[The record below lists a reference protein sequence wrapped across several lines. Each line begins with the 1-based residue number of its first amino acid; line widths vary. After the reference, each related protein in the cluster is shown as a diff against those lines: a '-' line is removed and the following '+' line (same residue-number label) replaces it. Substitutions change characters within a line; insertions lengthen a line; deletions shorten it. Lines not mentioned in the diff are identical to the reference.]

1 MTKPNPLSAALL
13 TAALLTTSAT
23 AQQGQPS
30 SRRLIANA
38 RITTT
43 AYGADGQ
50 TRLLDR
56 ASDLCGL
63 PEPEVWGHW
72 GDYYGP
78 MVVAP

>member
-30 SRRLIANA
+30 S
-38 RITTT
+38 TT

-56 ASDLCGL
+56 ASDLRGL